1 MNTNEIRKITGLSVQ
16 MIHFYEKKKII
27 KPVRNESNG
36 YRNFT
41 AEDEFRI
48 VIAHTLNSMGIA
60 LDDVCQ
66 IMDGSNYDEKIS
78 MLQDRIAVMKKK
90 RKLLDQQLELA
101 GELADTFEAIRS
113 GVPYILRHYREMYYY
128 PARSN
133 PEYSKL
139 LRDNGPGIEVL
150 RVQREYFT
158 RDSYPKDTGT
168 LSGTHIPEL
177 DPLPICYQDKDILEI
192 VIRTPI
198 ARVPGVDTIRKLQQQ
213 ILNYGYL
220 CTGDCFIHSLCTDWD
235 AGKDIVSM
243 DFTVTKITGAHGR
256 TSPP

>member
-41 AEDEFRI
+41 SEDEFRI

-90 RKLLDQQLELA
+90 ENCLISSWNWQGNWRILLKL
-101 GELADTFEAIRS
+101 S
-113 GVPYILRHYREMYYY
+113 VPERLI
-128 PARSN
+128 
-133 PEYSKL
+133 
-139 LRDNGPGIEVL
+139 
-150 RVQREYFT
+150 F
-158 RDSYPKDTGT
+158 
-168 LSGTHIPEL
+168 
-177 DPLPICYQDKDILEI
+177 
-192 VIRTPI
+192 
-198 ARVPGVDTIRKLQQQ
+198 
-213 ILNYGYL
+213 
-220 CTGDCFIHSLCTDWD
+220 
-235 AGKDIVSM
+235 
-243 DFTVTKITGAHGR
+243 
-256 TSPP
+256 